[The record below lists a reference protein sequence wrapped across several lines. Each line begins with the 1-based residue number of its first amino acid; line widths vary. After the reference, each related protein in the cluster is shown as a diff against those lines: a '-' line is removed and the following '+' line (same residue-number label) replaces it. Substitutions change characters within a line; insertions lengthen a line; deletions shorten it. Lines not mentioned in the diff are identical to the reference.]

1 MLIRCGIVNA
11 GLLSETGVFNVNFP
25 KSQAFRNLHYVLL
38 GTIWQK

>member
-11 GLLSETGVFNVNFP
+11 AYFQKTGVFNVNFP

-38 GTIWQK
+38 GTI